1 MADKSVQAKYRQ
13 EIQQV
18 CCFYVFT
25 MPDMS
30 FFSILKQSGATLF
43 VCVAMLL

>member
-30 FFSILKQSGATLF
+30 FFSILEESGAMYF
-43 VCVAMLL
+43 ACVAILL

>member
-18 CCFYVFT
+18 CCCYVVPMQNMNVF
-25 MPDMS
+25 S
-30 FFSILKQSGATLF
+30 FLEESETVVMA
-43 VCVAMLL
+43 